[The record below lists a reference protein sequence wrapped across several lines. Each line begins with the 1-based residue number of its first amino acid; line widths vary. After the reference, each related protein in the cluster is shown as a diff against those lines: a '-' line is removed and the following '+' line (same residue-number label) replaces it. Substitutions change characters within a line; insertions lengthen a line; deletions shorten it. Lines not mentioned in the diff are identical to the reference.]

1 MSKTALISPN
11 APKPPMNFS
20 HANIANGFVFCAG
33 QGARDKDTGLLV
45 SNDIKEQI
53 EQTLRN
59 IQGILETAGSSMD
72 KVVQTIV
79 YMKHTEHFPYLAEPW
94 QKWFPKDPPVR
105 AALFVSEF
113 GTPGMLIE
121 IVATAVL

>member
-11 APKPPMNFS
+11 APRPSMNFS

-45 SNDIKEQI
+45 SDDIDEQI
-53 EQTLRN
+53 EQTLKN

-79 YMKHTEHFPYLAEPW
+79 YLTSTKYFPHLAEPW
-94 QKWFPKDPPVR
+94 KTWFPTNPPVR
-105 AALFVSEF
+105 AVVVVSEF
-113 GTPGMLIE
+113 GFPGMLVE
-121 IVATAVL
+121 IIATAVA